1 MIDEDRRPPPAAPLS
16 ASSITAAAAAIL
28 VTWAA
33 RVFAG
38 VELPF
43 LFCLGAILYASL
55 NEGLVSGLVATGVT
69 LTGTTL
75 FASPSSPL
83 VTGRNLVIVTAFGAA
98 LSITGELM
106 QRAQRREQRAAA
118 HARRREQTLQIM
130 FDDSPAAMLV
140 VDPADRIAAVNDATA
155 ELFGIDRRAF
165 AGLPL
170 DLFVPP
176 SSRNAAAPH
185 RSITADGRT
194 LHVRVLSKPIPLAG
208 RAYSMLYLRDESE
221 AIKAAEQL
229 AETQRGLYRIAR
241 ATSLGQLGSSIAH
254 ELNQPLGAIANY
266 LGVAQALL
274 AGQTPQVAPANE
286 ALGDALRQVFRTAA
300 VLRKLREFVARRPPT
315 LQWLDVHALM
325 EDVVRLAHLAV
336 KESGAQFEAC
346 IDRGP
351 AEILV
356 DAVQIQQVL
365 LNLLVNAAEAV
376 ENRPSPS
383 IGLRSWSEHPDTLTI
398 AVEDNGPGVPL
409 KEDRDLFA
417 PFQSTK
423 AEGVGIGL
431 TICRSIVEAHGG
443 RIWCDN
449 ESTLGG
455 ARFLLSLPRRDA

>member
-1 MIDEDRRPPPAAPLS
+1 
-16 ASSITAAAAAIL
+16 
-28 VTWAA
+28 
-33 RVFAG
+33 
-38 VELPF
+38 
-43 LFCLGAILYASL
+43 
-55 NEGLVSGLVATGVT
+55 
-69 LTGTTL
+69 
-75 FASPSSPL
+75 
-83 VTGRNLVIVTAFGAA
+83 
-98 LSITGELM
+98 
-106 QRAQRREQRAAA
+106 
-118 HARRREQTLQIM
+118 
-130 FDDSPAAMLV
+130 
-140 VDPADRIAAVNDATA
+140 
-155 ELFGIDRRAF
+155 
-165 AGLPL
+165 
-170 DLFVPP
+170 
-176 SSRNAAAPH
+176 
-185 RSITADGRT
+185 
-194 LHVRVLSKPIPLAG
+194 
-208 RAYSMLYLRDESE
+208 
-221 AIKAAEQL
+221 
-229 AETQRGLYRIAR
+229 
-241 ATSLGQLGSSIAH
+241 
-254 ELNQPLGAIANY
+254 
-266 LGVAQALL
+266 
-274 AGQTPQVAPANE
+274 
-286 ALGDALRQVFRTAA
+286 
-300 VLRKLREFVARRPPT
+300 
-315 LQWLDVHALM
+315 M

-398 AVEDNGPGVPL
+398 AVEDSGPGVPL